1 MGVLKRIEQL
11 TKVINQANFDY
22 HTLDNPTISDYE
34 YDMFLKELI
43 DLEEK
48 YPQYKQPNSPTLKVG
63 GLILDSF
70 EKVNHQ
76 VPMMSLG
83 NVFNVFELEQF
94 YQRIVKELPNFDLIT
109 ELKIDGLAISVI
121 YEKGNFKQALTRG
134 DGQVGEDVS
143 ENVKTIKSLPLVL
156 NQEVDVTVRGE
167 IYLPRNNFIKLNEQ
181 RLANNLPLF
190 ANPRNAASGTIRQL
204 DSKIV
209 AKRNLDAFFYTL
221 VNAEELGVINQ
232 YDSLKKLKELG
243 FKVNPNYQMIKDFKS
258 LVDKIVQYD
267 KLRHDLNYAT
277 DGVVVKVNS
286 FAHQDELG
294 MTARHP
300 KWAIAFKFSPEMA
313 ETILKEITFQVGRT
327 GVITPVANFETVE
340 LSGSNVS
347 RATLHNE
354 GFILEKDI
362 RQGDYVF
369 IQKAGEIIPEVVS
382 VNLDKRKDQP
392 PFKMIDKCPDCGSI
406 LQKREEDANHYCVNV
421 DCPSRNINSI
431 IHFASRNA
439 TNIDT
444 LGERVVETLHNE
456 GYLNNIVDIYKLKDH
471 YDHLIELPGFGKKS
485 IDKLLNAIE
494 ASKQTP
500 FVKLFFGL
508 GIKNVGSKVAQII
521 VDNLHDIDAIMAAT
535 FEQLTSI
542 YEIGEVIAS
551 SVIDYFQEEKNVNT
565 INFMK
570 EAGFILS
577 QEAKEVL
584 SNHYFSNKTIVLT
597 GKLANFSRDELTEK
611 ISMLGGKVTSSVSK
625 KTDLLI
631 AGEDAG
637 SKLTKA
643 QSLEIEIINEDK
655 LLEIL
660 ND

>member
-221 VNAEELGVINQ
+221 VNAEELGVMNQ
-232 YDSLKKLKELG
+232 YDSLIKLKELG

-258 LVDKIVQYD
+258 LVDKIDQY
-267 KLRHDLNYAT
+267 
-277 DGVVVKVNS
+277 
-286 FAHQDELG
+286 
-294 MTARHP
+294 
-300 KWAIAFKFSPEMA
+300 
-313 ETILKEITFQVGRT
+313 
-327 GVITPVANFETVE
+327 ANKP
-340 LSGSNVS
+340 LC
-347 RATLHNE
+347 
-354 GFILEKDI
+354 IW
-362 RQGDYVF
+362 
-369 IQKAGEIIPEVVS
+369 
-382 VNLDKRKDQP
+382 
-392 PFKMIDKCPDCGSI
+392 
-406 LQKREEDANHYCVNV
+406 
-421 DCPSRNINSI
+421 
-431 IHFASRNA
+431 
-439 TNIDT
+439 
-444 LGERVVETLHNE
+444 
-456 GYLNNIVDIYKLKDH
+456 
-471 YDHLIELPGFGKKS
+471 
-485 IDKLLNAIE
+485 
-494 ASKQTP
+494 
-500 FVKLFFGL
+500 
-508 GIKNVGSKVAQII
+508 
-521 VDNLHDIDAIMAAT
+521 
-535 FEQLTSI
+535 
-542 YEIGEVIAS
+542 
-551 SVIDYFQEEKNVNT
+551 
-565 INFMK
+565 
-570 EAGFILS
+570 
-577 QEAKEVL
+577 
-584 SNHYFSNKTIVLT
+584 
-597 GKLANFSRDELTEK
+597 
-611 ISMLGGKVTSSVSK
+611 
-625 KTDLLI
+625 
-631 AGEDAG
+631 
-637 SKLTKA
+637 
-643 QSLEIEIINEDK
+643 
-655 LLEIL
+655 
-660 ND
+660 